1 MHRAGIQHS
10 KEDFHRLVRRYAGI
24 AMELFHGDYLFSPD
38 AHRPDQ
44 FR

>member
-24 AMELFHGDYLFSPD
+24 AMELFHGDSLLSPD
-38 AHRPDQ
+38 AYRPDQ